1 MKEYKEIPRLS
12 LSLKVA
18 QSCLTLGNFRDCSPP
33 GSSVHAVLL
42 ARLLECQKPFPSPGD
57 LPNPGIKPEFPA
69 LQADSL
75 LSVPPRKHDSKT
87 IGTQTK
93 KSSIGNI
100 KQKWAPIG
108 LTRCQKCWCRYIFT
122 EERKPCT

>member
-12 LSLKVA
+12 RSLKVT

-42 ARLLECQKPFPSPGD
+42 ARLLEWLAIPFSRG